1 MLLSRLTQGLA
12 LVQETKVNGMS
23 KTPPSR
29 AALRVSDLA
38 QNAKTSFEIV
48 PDQTQMAALAQ
59 ELDLSGLRKMRFEG
73 EIKAEGK
80 ADWRLTAKLGATVI
94 QPCGV
99 TLAPVTTRID
109 VPVTRLFVA
118 DWQEVEGEEVEM
130 PEDDSIEPLKQ
141 WIDPEAVMIEA
152 LSLEVP
158 AYPRAPDAELG
169 EAVLAEPGVAP
180 LTDEA
185 MRPFAGLADLK
196 AKLEGENDG

>member
-1 MLLSRLTQGLA
+1 
-12 LVQETKVNGMS
+12 MS

-38 QNAKTSFEIV
+38 QNAATAFEIV
-48 PDQTQMAALAQ
+48 PEPTQLTAMAQ
-59 ELDLSGLRKMRFEG
+59 VLDLSGLRKVRFVG
-73 EIKAEGK
+73 DIVAEGK
-80 ADWRLTAKLGATVI
+80 ADWRLSATLGATVI

-109 VPVTRLFVA
+109 VPVTRVFLRTWEDIDA
-118 DWQEVEGEEVEM
+118 EEAEM
-130 PEDDSIEPLKQ
+130 PEDDSVEALGM

-152 LSLEVP
+152 LSLEIP
-158 AYPRAPDAELG
+158 PYPRAADAELG
-169 EAVLAEPGVAP
+169 QTVLAEPGVAP

-196 AKLEGENDG
+196 AKLEGDTDS

>member
-1 MLLSRLTQGLA
+1 
-12 LVQETKVNGMS
+12 MS

-38 QNAKTSFEIV
+38 QNTATAFEIV
-48 PDQTQMAALAQ
+48 PDAAQMTAMAQ
-59 ELDLSGLRKMRFEG
+59 ELDLTGLRKVRFVG
-73 EIKAEGK
+73 EVQAEGR
-80 ADWRLTAKLGATVI
+80 ADWRMTAKLGATVV

-109 VPVTRLFVA
+109 VPVTRLFLRA
-118 DWQEVEGEEVEM
+118 WQEVDDEEVEM
-130 PEDDSIEPLKQ
+130 PEDDSVEALGM

-152 LSLEVP
+152 LSLEIP
-158 AYPRAPDAELG
+158 AYPRAADAELG
-169 EAVLAEPGVAP
+169 QTVLAEPGVAP

-196 AKLEGENDG
+196 AKLEGDKEG